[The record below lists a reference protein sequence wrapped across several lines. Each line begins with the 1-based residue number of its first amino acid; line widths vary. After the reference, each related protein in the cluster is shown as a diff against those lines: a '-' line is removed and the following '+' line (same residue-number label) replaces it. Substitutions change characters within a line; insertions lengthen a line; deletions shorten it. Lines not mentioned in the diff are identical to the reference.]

1 MTRLLVDNSVLQRL
15 ARSAGIAE
23 AVRSALESGGV
34 LCSSEV
40 SRLEAGYSARSV
52 HEHAEIIDRLT
63 IDFELLPLSAET
75 GVVAAEL
82 QSALFE
88 AGQGRAVGVVD
99 LLHAATAI
107 CHRAVVLH
115 YDADFEVLADVDG
128 RLRHRWVVPRGS
140 VD

>member
-1 MTRLLVDNSVLQRL
+1 M
-15 ARSAGIAE
+15 
-23 AVRSALESGGV
+23 

-40 SRLEAGYSARSV
+40 SRLETGYSARSV
-52 HEHAEIIDRLT
+52 REHAEINDRLT
-63 IDFELLPLSAET
+63 MDFELLPLCAET
-75 GVVAAEL
+75 GVVVAEL

-107 CHRAVVLH
+107 CHHAVVLH
-115 YDADFEVLADVDG
+115 YNADFEVLADVDG

>member
-1 MTRLLVDNSVLQRL
+1 MTLLLVDNSVLQRL
-15 ARSAGIAE
+15 GRAAE
-23 AVRSALESGGV
+23 VADALRSALERGGV

-40 SRLEAGYSARSV
+40 SRLEAGYSARSAR
-52 HEHAEIIDRLT
+52 EHAEIIGRLAM
-63 IDFELLPLSAET
+63 DFELLPLSAET
-75 GVVAAEL
+75 GAVAAEL

-88 AGQGRAVGVVD
+88 AGHGRAVGVVD

-107 CHRAVVLH
+107 CNGAVVVH
-115 YDADFEVLADVDG
+115 YDADFEAVADVDG